1 MKPTPDDEQ
10 GLDRT
15 RLPLSVEG
23 VLGALLMALLCLI
36 TFANVLTRY
45 LTNVSLAITEEFSVV
60 MMVMLALLGAGAAF
74 AKGGHLR
81 MGFAA
86 DQLPAR
92 WRLGLEALVLLLGAV
107 LFGLLVWF
115 GVRLT
120 WDEYRYE
127 VSSSGLGAP
136 QWLYTMWLPLLSLW
150 VVLRI
155 GGRVMRVMQAM
166 KALRT
171 TSPSAAS
178 AADGPPDGR
187 AGR

>member
-1 MKPTPDDEQ
+1 MTQPPDDPQ

-15 RLPLSVEG
+15 RLPLTVEG
-23 VLGALLMALLCLI
+23 VLGALLMALLCVI

-86 DQLPAR
+86 DRLPPKAR
-92 WRLGLEALVLLLGAV
+92 LALEALVLLLGAV

-115 GVRLT
+115 GARLT
-120 WDEYRYE
+120 WDEYRFD
-127 VSSSGLGAP
+127 VGSSGLGAP
-136 QWLYTMWLPLLSLW
+136 QWLYTMWLPLLSLV

-155 GGRVMRVMQAM
+155 GGRVVRVLR
-166 KALRT
+166 ALR
-171 TSPSAAS
+171 SRVDGN
-178 AADGPPDGR
+178 ADAIKGR
-187 AGR
+187 P